1 MKRVIFYLKNKYVLT
16 SLAFALWVGFFD
28 KNDLWSQLELRKE
41 VKKLESE
48 KAYFAN
54 EVAKNK
60 RDMNALMT
68 NPKNLE
74 KFAREKYLMKRDNE
88 DVFVIVKADSLPGSN

>member
-1 MKRVIFYLKNKYVLT
+1 MKRFIFYLKNKYVLT
-16 SLAFALWVGFFD
+16 SLAFVLWVGFFD
-28 KNDLWSQLELRKE
+28 KNDVWSQLELRKE